1 MHLGDGI
8 IIFVIA
14 LILFGPK
21 KLPEMARQVAKLM
34 AEFRRA
40 SNEFKTQIDEE
51 LRSAEQADRQK
62 QISAA
67 AAAPVAGEPTILPPS
82 VGAPV
87 SQYGYSDPAETQRPD
102 RSLDSESRA
111 SEGLTSTEETPPTA
125 NEGGLSDIRLA
136 DSGEFSETSDGSA
149 HVGPPD
155 SSNLDSGNL
164 SNLDNSDLNA
174 GQSPGLRSLFT
185 DGKPT
190 FGAPYLPDAATVAS
204 SGTVDTAMARAE
216 TPDGKSSDESV
227 ELVEGSEAEQAQAS
241 VHHV

>member
-67 AAAPVAGEPTILPPS
+67 ATTPAALEPTILPPS

-87 SQYGYSDPAETQRPD
+87 SQYAYSDPAETQRPD
-102 RSLDSESRA
+102 RSLDS
-111 SEGLTSTEETPPTA
+111 
-125 NEGGLSDIRLA
+125 
-136 DSGEFSETSDGSA
+136 GS
-149 HVGPPD
+149 
-155 SSNLDSGNL
+155 SSNAESPET
-164 SNLDNSDLNA
+164 
-174 GQSPGLRSLFT
+174 QS
-185 DGKPT
+185 
-190 FGAPYLPDAATVAS
+190 ADAA
-204 SGTVDTAMARAE
+204 
-216 TPDGKSSDESV
+216 
-227 ELVEGSEAEQAQAS
+227 L
-241 VHHV
+241 

>member
-67 AAAPVAGEPTILPPS
+67 ASPAVTAPPTVIEPTILPPR
-82 VGAPV
+82 VGEPV
-87 SQYGYSDPAETQRPD
+87 SKYAYLDPAEEQRPD
-102 RSLDSESRA
+102 RSLDSGSSVSEMSPQA
-111 SEGLTSTEETPPTA
+111 AAEATSEGASGIGTLADPSASLSVNGNSHES
-125 NEGGLSDIRLA
+125 NGGGLAALFAARDRSTDIA
-136 DSGEFSETSDGSA
+136 YHSETAAAAPSGLPDEPAAVPGPLPRENFPANSADLIEGSA
-149 HVGPPD
+149 
-155 SSNLDSGNL
+155 
-164 SNLDNSDLNA
+164 
-174 GQSPGLRSLFT
+174 
-185 DGKPT
+185 
-190 FGAPYLPDAATVAS
+190 
-204 SGTVDTAMARAE
+204 
-216 TPDGKSSDESV
+216 
-227 ELVEGSEAEQAQAS
+227 AEQAQAS

>member
-67 AAAPVAGEPTILPPS
+67 ASPAVTAPPTVIEPTILPPR
-82 VGAPV
+82 VGEPV
-87 SQYGYSDPAETQRPD
+87 SKYAYLDPAE
-102 RSLDSESRA
+102 
-111 SEGLTSTEETPPTA
+111 
-125 NEGGLSDIRLA
+125 
-136 DSGEFSETSDGSA
+136 
-149 HVGPPD
+149 
-155 SSNLDSGNL
+155 
-164 SNLDNSDLNA
+164 
-174 GQSPGLRSLFT
+174 
-185 DGKPT
+185 
-190 FGAPYLPDAATVAS
+190 
-204 SGTVDTAMARAE
+204 
-216 TPDGKSSDESV
+216 
-227 ELVEGSEAEQAQAS
+227 
-241 VHHV
+241 

>member
-67 AAAPVAGEPTILPPS
+67 AAASPAVTAPPTAIEPTILPPS
-82 VGAPV
+82 IGEPV
-87 SQYGYSDPAETQRPD
+87 SQYAYYDPESQRPD
-102 RSLDSESRA
+102 RSLDSGSGTAQPSAETVS
-111 SEGLTSTEETPPTA
+111 LEETLAPAANQPQPRMPQDSAAENETA
-125 NEGGLSDIRLA
+125 VHASPAVNGNAFEGNGRGLAAIFAGRDRSTDITYLPEGPAAVLPGEAKTAA
-136 DSGEFSETSDGSA
+136 DEASSEPARTNGGEF
-149 HVGPPD
+149 
-155 SSNLDSGNL
+155 
-164 SNLDNSDLNA
+164 
-174 GQSPGLRSLFT
+174 
-185 DGKPT
+185 
-190 FGAPYLPDAATVAS
+190 
-204 SGTVDTAMARAE
+204 
-216 TPDGKSSDESV
+216 
-227 ELVEGSEAEQAQAS
+227 VEGSAAEQAQAS